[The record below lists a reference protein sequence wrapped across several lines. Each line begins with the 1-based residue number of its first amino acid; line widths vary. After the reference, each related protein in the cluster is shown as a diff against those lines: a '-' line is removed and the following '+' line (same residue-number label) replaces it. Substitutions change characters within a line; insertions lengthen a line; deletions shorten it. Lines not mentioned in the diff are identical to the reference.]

1 MVMTNLVRGVRKH
14 WHRTMMSSMVSTQR
28 MWFARTKHLLI
39 NSVLIQIKII
49 AVPTFVSFL
58 RDIESPFEVKD
69 YIRMYLG
76 EWMHTSE

>member
-1 MVMTNLVRGVRKH
+1 MH
-14 WHRTMMSSMVSTQR
+14 
-28 MWFARTKHLLI
+28 F
-39 NSVLIQIKII
+39 

-76 EWMHTSE
+76 K

>member
-1 MVMTNLVRGVRKH
+1 MKFIQFT
-14 WHRTMMSSMVSTQR
+14 
-28 MWFARTKHLLI
+28 HLMI
-39 NSVLIQIKII
+39 SDIF

-76 EWMHTSE
+76 MNCICNREII